1 MKNNTNNAP
10 SNASSQAKPM
20 GRFEKLFSNRWFAM
34 AVSAMLAVLL
44 WLVVIAQEP
53 TQTRTITVS
62 GVSYDYNS
70 ALYTGASL
78 DIVKREDTKVS
89 VVISGDSSAINEV
102 DPADIVVYPDYT
114 EVSRSGMPG
123 EYTLRLQARRA
134 DTSLTKF
141 DIDSISP
148 AYVDVT
154 FAQDPAEGYYLGE
167 KQASPA
173 EVTLRGPV
181 DELARVARVVAR
193 VESDEK
199 RDRTMLDSAALE
211 FLDADGH
218 AITDSSITVLEGEQV
233 EVTIPVLKLKEV
245 PLKFEFSNVPAGYDP
260 AELNAS
266 ISPATIRIAGAAD
279 TVDGIESVNAGFINL
294 ARVQLGKAETLK
306 IQLSEGLVNVDDVQ
320 EATVTFDTSGYG
332 EPRAITVSDI
342 RVVNAPSGVDVKVI
356 TESINNVTL
365 VGEAE
370 ELAAISPS
378 DVIAQVDASAQNI
391 TVKGSGQ
398 QQFSAQ
404 IIVTGTKT
412 VFATG
417 AYSVLCDITVK

>member
-1 MKNNTNNAP
+1 M
-10 SNASSQAKPM
+10 
-20 GRFEKLFSNRWFAM
+20 
-34 AVSAMLAVLL
+34 
-44 WLVVIAQEP
+44 
-53 TQTRTITVS
+53 
-62 GVSYDYNS
+62 
-70 ALYTGASL
+70 
-78 DIVKREDTKVS
+78 
-89 VVISGDSSAINEV
+89 
-102 DPADIVVYPDYT
+102 
-114 EVSRSGMPG
+114 
-123 EYTLRLQARRA
+123 
-134 DTSLTKF
+134 
-141 DIDSISP
+141 
-148 AYVDVT
+148 
-154 FAQDPAEGYYLGE
+154 
-167 KQASPA
+167 
-173 EVTLRGPV
+173 
-181 DELARVARVVAR
+181 
-193 VESDEK
+193 
-199 RDRTMLDSAALE
+199 
-211 FLDADGH
+211 
-218 AITDSSITVLEGEQV
+218 LEGEQV

-320 EATVTFDTSGYG
+320 EATVTFDTNGYG

-342 RVVNAPSGVDVKVI
+342 RVVNAPSGVDVKVL

>member
-1 MKNNTNNAP
+1 MKKTIKKA
-10 SNASSQAKPM
+10 
-20 GRFEKLFSNRWFAM
+20 L
-34 AVSAMLAVLL
+34 SALTALCLAVCLTAVTAPAYTDVYTVVKGDSL
-44 WLVVIAQEP
+44 WKIAVKYKVGLDELIAANPQFADPNLIYPGQKVYVPLDDPATLSFEEQVVELVNAYRAQY
-53 TQTRTITVS
+53 
-62 GVSYDYNS
+62 GLS
-70 ALYTGASL
+70 ALT
-78 DIVKREDTKVS
+78 
-89 VVISGDSSAINEV
+89 
-102 DPADIVVYPDYT
+102 ADW
-114 EVSRSGMPG
+114 
-123 EYTLRLQARRA
+123 
-134 DTSLTKF
+134 
-141 DIDSISP
+141 
-148 AYVDVT
+148 
-154 FAQDPAEGYYLGE
+154 
-167 KQASPA
+167 
-173 EVTLRGPV
+173 
-181 DELARVARVVAR
+181 ELARVARVVAR